1 MYLPIY
7 LQNNGADLG
16 TGSTFQTYRDY
27 SISSTVGI
35 FGPILATVLV
45 NVPFLG
51 RRRAMALTALIAAA
65 FCGGFTSVRTEG
77 SNIAFS
83 CMISFWQNGFYAIL
97 YS

>member
-7 LQNNGADLG
+7 LQNNGANLG

-35 FGPILATVLV
+35 FGPILATIMV
-45 NVPFLG
+45 NIPHLG
-51 RRRAMALTALIAAA
+51 RRRAMAIAALVAAA
-65 FCGGFTSVRTEG
+65 FCGGFTTVRNEA

-83 CMISFWQNGFYAIL
+83 CMISFWQNAFYAIL
-97 YS
+97 YA